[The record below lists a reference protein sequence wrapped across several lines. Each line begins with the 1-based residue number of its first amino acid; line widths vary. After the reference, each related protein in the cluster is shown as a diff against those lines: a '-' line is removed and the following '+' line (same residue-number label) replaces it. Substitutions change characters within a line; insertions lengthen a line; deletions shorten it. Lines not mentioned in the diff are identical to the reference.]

1 VLFASRSE
9 AVGAYSPTVMRPL
22 VLEEAPIAE
31 AEAHTVTAAATSF
44 ASGAG
49 GASFAV
55 PLEEIPEPALNALV
69 TVPQAARFLQMPE
82 GLVVDLTKWGTIPCL
97 RSGEERYIR
106 FADVVA
112 HRRVCEESERLDRDD
127 PLDAVRDQIIAGGFD
142 ELP

>member
-1 VLFASRSE
+1 
-9 AVGAYSPTVMRPL
+9 MRPL
-22 VLEEAPIAE
+22 VLEEAPTAGAE
-31 AEAHTVTAAATSF
+31 THIVTAATSF
-44 ASGAG
+44 ASGVG

-55 PLEEIPEPALNALV
+55 RLEEIPEPALNALV

-112 HRRVCEESERLDRDD
+112 HRRVCEERERLDRDD
-127 PLDAVRDQIIAGGFD
+127 PLDAVRDMIIAEGLYD
-142 ELP
+142 TP

>member
-1 VLFASRSE
+1 
-9 AVGAYSPTVMRPL
+9 MRPL

-31 AEAHTVTAAATSF
+31 AEASVAATSF

-112 HRRVCEESERLDRDD
+112 HRRVCEERRLVQRAS
-127 PLDAVRDQIIAGGFD
+127 PLDKVRDMIIAEGLYD
-142 ELP
+142 TP

>member
-1 VLFASRSE
+1 
-9 AVGAYSPTVMRPL
+9 MRPL
-22 VLEEAPIAE
+22 VLEEAPIVE

-49 GASFAV
+49 DASFAV

-97 RSGEERYIR
+97 RSGEERYLR
-106 FADVVA
+106 FADVVEY
-112 HRRVCEESERLDRDD
+112 RKELEISGQQERAS
-127 PLDAVRDQIIAGGFD
+127 PLDKVRDEIIASGFD